1 MVTLAGL
8 RRRLENLSTMGDQ
21 ILIFRGQPDGSV
33 LVSTVRP
40 GRPAEGGQ
48 HFESGEAAC
57 DALGLDAGG
66 PSVTIQRSWL

>member
-33 LVSTVRP
+33 IVTQP
-40 GRPAEGGQ
+40 GRADAGEQ
-48 HFESGEAAC
+48 HFESVEAANEH
-57 DALGLDAGG
+57 LGLSDG
-66 PSVTIQRSWL
+66 PQDIVIQRSWL